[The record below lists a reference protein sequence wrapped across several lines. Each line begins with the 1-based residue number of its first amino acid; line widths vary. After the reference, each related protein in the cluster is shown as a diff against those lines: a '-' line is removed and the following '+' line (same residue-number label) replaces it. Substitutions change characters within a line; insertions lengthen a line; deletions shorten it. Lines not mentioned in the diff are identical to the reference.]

1 MNMDTKHIYCDIKHL
16 TRRKPMRLTGTT
28 DIHIA
33 HAEYS
38 TGSRYEECYA
48 SPRVWYPS
56 RNSPDG
62 RERQNKGSSKEDSA
76 GHQFDGCIEEDR
88 RVGGPYMC
96 RIPCLW
102 IPLAKHH
109 SQYQRLVEDAADIKA
124 EVERILVAAG
134 ITPASLRFGGRISE
148 VDNEDS
154 PELFHYIR
162 RQDLPKINVEIAGM
176 QVFLPHEFAPV
187 VADDRFWDLWKRISD
202 EIAESGKEYQVM
214 FLILCHMGKSKDYTQ
229 NPVTAKLQ
237 IGAKAENRDYRPLR
251 ERLVRLL
258 DDNGWYY
265 IAVLILCGEA
275 TSLTHCP
282 MTNSDEWASI

>member
-1 MNMDTKHIYCDIKHL
+1 MDIDTKHIYWDIEHL
-16 TRRKPMRLTGTT
+16 TWRKPMRLTGTT
-28 DIHIA
+28 YIHIA

-62 RERQNKGSSKEDSA
+62 RERRNKGSSKEDSA
-76 GHQFDGCIEEDR
+76 GHQFDGFIEEDL

-134 ITPASLRFGGRISE
+134 ITPASLGS
-148 VDNEDS
+148 
-154 PELFHYIR
+154 
-162 RQDLPKINVEIAGM
+162 
-176 QVFLPHEFAPV
+176 
-187 VADDRFWDLWKRISD
+187 
-202 EIAESGKEYQVM
+202 
-214 FLILCHMGKSKDYTQ
+214 
-229 NPVTAKLQ
+229 
-237 IGAKAENRDYRPLR
+237 
-251 ERLVRLL
+251 
-258 DDNGWYY
+258 
-265 IAVLILCGEA
+265 
-275 TSLTHCP
+275 
-282 MTNSDEWASI
+282 